1 MGTHAYSVAGRCLM
15 EEAAARM
22 RLAPAQTWRAES
34 DAAAIVAR
42 YLACH
47 PRLAWV
53 RYPGLPADPMF
64 KQASTSLISGFGP
77 FMAFELEDGSLHW
90 LRVGEADAFALI
102 ETIEATIAESS

>member
-22 RLAPAQTWRAES
+22 RLAPARAWRAES

-53 RYPGLPADPMF
+53 RYPGLPADPAF
-64 KQASTSLISGFGP
+64 REASTSLVSGFGP
-77 FMAFELEDGSLHW
+77 HIAFALEDGSLHW
-90 LRVGEADAFALI
+90 LRVASSDAFALI
-102 ETIEATIAESS
+102 EAIEAALAKSP